1 MYQSIT
7 TENAFQ
13 NWMNI
18 WLQEIEKK
26 IKELQA
32 ACEEMK
38 KEINNR
44 QLEAK
49 TLKEDV
55 EDTKRG
61 NVLEAKELEKSQ
73 DEMEKLKVRFNKR
86 IQNKVYCPITTD
98 HCFWDFANSYMLLCV
113 HAVVYLYFLFCLSQT
128 LSCMLPGFC
137 LWISCPVF
145 TKLAWMMLCIKIR
158 VPDNLIK
165 DGSL

>member
-73 DEMEKLKVRFNKR
+73 DEMEKLKVRLDKR

-113 HAVVYLYFLFCLSQT
+113 HAVIYLYFFFASLR
-128 LSCMLPGFC
+128 
-137 LWISCPVF
+137 LWVVCFLVSACEFLVQFSP
-145 TKLAWMMLCIKIR
+145 
-158 VPDNLIK
+158 NLHEWYFVLKFEFLII
-165 DGSL
+165 